1 MPSPLS
7 TAANASGSGTWH
19 ELEDV
24 LTRLGQLARSPLAP
38 DAFYDRALAECVRAI
53 SAQGGT
59 AWLRS
64 GGSAL
69 RAVAQINWPAEIAAS
84 ADSRRAHETLLADV
98 ADERSVVSVAP
109 HSTREGVSNN
119 PSSYPLL
126 LAPVVVAVDNDVR
139 TIAILEIIPR
149 GETSPGANR
158 AYEEFLAAIA
168 EVAAEYHACRELTRL
183 RSDDSYRQELLR
195 LSSLVHRHI
204 DLQPTAY
211 AIANEGRRV
220 IGCDRL
226 SVLARLGSNCQL
238 LATSGTS
245 RVERR
250 SAAARQLELL
260 AELVRP
266 LGEPAYYAD
275 GQCDALPVVA
285 EALEAHAGES
295 HARQVAV
302 LPIARPNSPG
312 AEPHHE
318 HRRSRREAPTF
329 VLIAEQ
335 FDARNGDLERTRVV
349 EVGDVC
355 ATALYNAYEIERL
368 PFRSL
373 LRPLAAAKQAIKT
386 HVARSTVIATTAA
399 AAIAALLLIPA
410 NFLISAPGTLQPVVW
425 HDVFAPRS
433 GLVDEVLVAGGT
445 DVAVGQ
451 PLVKLRDPQL
461 ELDLKKVTGE
471 METVSRQLDSVRATK
486 SSRDVR
492 DAGTT
497 DLYRLSSNEREF
509 EQQLAN
515 LQREQELLIHER
527 DALVVRSPIAGRVLT
542 WDISNR
548 LLARPVERGEVLV
561 TVADLSADWQ
571 LNLDVPDDRI
581 GHVAVAREALQ
592 PDLPVRFRL
601 RSDDNPHTGHI
612 RDVSATADVTN
623 DGKTRPTP
631 TVRAVVAFDKSQLND
646 AEQRELRPGITAQAE
661 IECGRRSL
669 GYVWLHDVWDTVIGW
684 LRF

>member
-1 MPSPLS
+1 MPSPPSS
-7 TAANASGSGTWH
+7 TAATVSSTWH

-24 LTRLGQLARSPLAP
+24 LVRLGQLARSPLAP
-38 DAFYDRALAECVRAI
+38 EAFYDRALAECVRAI
-53 SAQGGT
+53 SAQGGA

-64 GGSAL
+64 GSSAL
-69 RAVAQINWPAEIAAS
+69 RAVTQINWPAEIVTS
-84 ADSRRAHETLLADV
+84 ADSRRAHEALLANV
-98 ADERSVVSVAP
+98 AEKCRVASVAP
-109 HSTREGVSNN
+109 RSTRDGATNN
-119 PSSYPLL
+119 PSNFPLL
-126 LAPVVVAVDNDVR
+126 LAPVVVAVDNDVQ

-149 GETSPGANR
+149 GETSPGAHR
-158 AYEEFLAAIA
+158 AYEEFLAAVA
-168 EVAAEYHACRELTRL
+168 EIAAEYHACRELARL

-195 LSSLVHRHI
+195 LSFLVHRHI

-211 AIANEGRRV
+211 AVANEGRRV

-226 SVLARLGSNCQL
+226 SVLAKHGNACRL

-245 RVERR
+245 RIERR
-250 SAAARQLELL
+250 SVAARQLELL
-260 AELVRP
+260 ADLVRP

-275 GQCDALPVVA
+275 GQSDALPVVA
-285 EALEAHAGES
+285 DALEAHAEDS

-302 LPIARPNSPG
+302 LPIARPASHG
-312 AEPHHE
+312 TEPRNDHAKA
-318 HRRSRREAPTF
+318 HRESPTF

-335 FDARNGDLERTRVV
+335 FDARNGDLQRARVV
-349 EVGDVC
+349 EVGNVC
-355 ATALYNAYEIERL
+355 ATALYNAWEVEQL
-368 PFRSL
+368 PLRSL
-373 LRPLAAAKQAIKT
+373 LRPLAAAKQAITT
-386 HVARSTVIATTAA
+386 HVARSTLIATTAA
-399 AAIAALLLIPA
+399 AVLAALLLIRA
-410 NFLISAPGTLQPVVW
+410 NFLISVPGTLQPSVR

-433 GLVDEVLVAGGT
+433 GLVDEVLVAGGA
-445 DVAVGQ
+445 DVTAGQ

-471 METVSRQLDSVRATK
+471 IETVSRQLDSVRATK

-497 DLYRLSSNEREF
+497 DVYRLSASEREF

-515 LQREQELLIHER
+515 LQREQDLLIHER

-542 WDISNR
+542 WDINNR

-571 LNLDVPDDRI
+571 LDLDVPDDRI
-581 GHVAVAREALQ
+581 GHVAAARATLQ
-592 PDLPVRFRL
+592 LDLPVRFRL
-601 RSDDNPHTGHI
+601 HSDDNPHTGHI

-623 DGKTRPTP
+623 DDKTRPTP
-631 TVRAVVAFDKSQLND
+631 TVRAVVSFDKSQLSD

-661 IECGRRSL
+661 IECGRRPL

>member
-1 MPSPLS
+1 M
-7 TAANASGSGTWH
+7 
-19 ELEDV
+19 
-24 LTRLGQLARSPLAP
+24 
-38 DAFYDRALAECVRAI
+38 RAI

-64 GGSAL
+64 GNSAL
-69 RAVAQINWPAEIAAS
+69 RAVTQINWPADIAAN
-84 ADSRRAHETLLADV
+84 ADTRRAHEALLADV
-98 ADERSVVSVAP
+98 ADERRVVSVAP
-109 HSTREGVSNN
+109 RSGRDGANKN
-119 PSSYPLL
+119 PSGYPLL
-126 LAPVVVAVDNDVR
+126 LAPVVVSVDNEVR
-139 TIAILEIIPR
+139 TIAILEVIPR

-158 AYEEFLAAIA
+158 AYEEFLTAIA

-211 AIANEGRRV
+211 AVANEGRRV

-226 SVLARLGSNCQL
+226 SVLAKLGSTCRL

-260 AELVRP
+260 ADLVRP

-275 GQCDALPVVA
+275 GQCDALPVVS
-285 EALEAHAGES
+285 EALEAHAEES

-302 LPIARPNSPG
+302 LPIARAIVPG
-312 AEPHHE
+312 AEPHDK
-318 HRRSRREAPTF
+318 HRSAHREAPTF

-335 FDARNGDLERTRVV
+335 FDARNGDLDRTRVV
-349 EVGDVC
+349 EVGNVC
-355 ATALYNAYEIERL
+355 ATALYNAWEVEQL

-373 LRPLAAAKQAIKT
+373 LRPLAAAKQAIAT
-386 HVARSTVIATTAA
+386 HVARSTLIAAAAA

-410 NFLISAPGTLQPVVW
+410 NFLISAPGTLQPVVR

-445 DVAVGQ
+445 DVAAGQ
-451 PLVKLRDPQL
+451 PLVKLHDPQL
-461 ELDLKKVTGE
+461 DLDLKKVTGE
-471 METVSRQLDSVRATK
+471 IETVSRQLDSVRATK

-497 DLYRLSSNEREF
+497 DLYRLSSSEREF
-509 EQQLAN
+509 EQQLVN
-515 LQREQELLIHER
+515 LQREQQLLIHER
-527 DALVVRSPIAGRVLT
+527 DALVVTSPIAGRVLT
-542 WDISNR
+542 WDINNR

-571 LNLDVPDDRI
+571 LDLDVPDDRI
-581 GHVAVAREALQ
+581 GHVAAARSTLQ

-601 RSDDNPHTGHI
+601 HSDDNPHTGHI
-612 RDVSATADVTN
+612 RDVSATADVQN